1 MNFIKVFIETVLT
14 KQDCAKNV
22 GVPQKCHCIRWNILQ
37 KHALHFFI
45 FLLFSVKIHLTIEL
59 KLHYDT
65 LQRLDKRQALFIQ
78 QARLLNI
85 YTLYNMFVGNMV
97 NHACMKY
104 MVSTVYIYIFILCGN
119 VHVHFPNHSSN
130 ILLCVLFLSL
140 SLYSF
145 LSSGFLVACNEFIF
159 RHFVLRFWNQ
169 TFTWLSVILSE

>member
-1 MNFIKVFIETVLT
+1 M
-14 KQDCAKNV
+14 
-22 GVPQKCHCIRWNILQ
+22 P
-37 KHALHFFI
+37 LH
-45 FLLFSVKIHLTIEL
+45 SVKYTPETCT
-59 KLHYDT
+59 T
-65 LQRLDKRQALFIQ
+65 LLYFPTFFSKNTLDYRAETALRYTAETRQTTGTFLQ

-159 RHFVLRFWNQ
+159 RHFVLRF
-169 TFTWLSVILSE
+169 